1 MEHKVMPGY
10 QILSSRLQASAWP
23 RPDNLLHIINGL
35 IKMIL
40 WIVYISNDNH

>member
-1 MEHKVMPGY
+1 MEHKVMPVY
-10 QILSSRLQASAWP
+10 QTFSSQLQVSAWP
-23 RPDNLLHIINGL
+23 RPDNLLRIINGL